1 MLLAGDLRD
10 SIQLYDTIRV
20 VILEFISSGTDTTLA
35 IPKYK

>member
-10 SIQLYDTIRV
+10 SIHLNDTIRV
-20 VILEFISSGTDTTLA
+20 IILEFISLGIDTTLA